1 MQLFDPRTL
10 VDHLYVLGICIPYL
24 RVLEVTKYLYEKLR
38 LSYDMNVLF
47 LPQVLRKGVF
57 TVLAKDNIDKNAKCT
72 FAQSHY
78 HGVSISILQF
88 LSETSRGCELPST
101 PEPQLQTSSNKLAP
115 LPKDY
120 SHVKAIPYHASNEL
134 IAP

>member
-1 MQLFDPRTL
+1 M
-10 VDHLYVLGICIPYL
+10 LGICIPYQ
-24 RVLEVTKYLYEKLR
+24 RVLKVIKYLYEKLR

-78 HGVSISILQF
+78 HGISISILQF
-88 LSETSRGCELPST
+88 LSEDFTWM
-101 PEPQLQTSSNKLAP
+101 
-115 LPKDY
+115 
-120 SHVKAIPYHASNEL
+120 
-134 IAP
+134 